1 MQKTTALGIP
11 LPGKHCSGMPG
22 NQKLLFAM
30 KVSLTAAIFLLFC
43 TQLLTAGVTYA
54 QKIEDKLITLE
65 LRNVP
70 LRQALDRVERMSGF
84 RMTYML
90 EQIGR
95 YKNISL
101 PKETRSVASTL
112 QLILSNT
119 ELDYKQDN
127 NTILIF
133 RNNNKEPRQI
143 ETREAAATPVMWLRG
158 KVTDETGKPLGY
170 VSVSVKGT
178 SKSTITDPKGNF
190 NIDAT
195 NGDILEF
202 SIVGYKSVSIAVG
215 NDQNIVVKMEPDVSG
230 LGEVVVVGFG
240 TQKKANLTGAVA
252 TVNAAQL
259 SNRPVTSVQNALQ
272 GVVPGLTVLNRP
284 GDVGKDIGGIT
295 VRGRTNLGSPG
306 PMIIIDGIPMSTR
319 EFASLNPH
327 DIASMS
333 VLKDASSASIYG
345 SRAANGV
352 ILVTTKKGT
361 VDKLSVELNASYGI
375 QSPTRRFE
383 YLGSSDYAMLLNE
396 ALRNAGKPERFTAD
410 EINKFQTGSD
420 PDLYPN
426 TDWYDRAL
434 VKDPAF
440 KDVQVAVSGS
450 SKTTRYY
457 LSLAAMNQESLVK
470 NKDQNRY
477 TVRLNTE
484 TQVLPVLKIGSNI
497 SFIKQDFDTKGGEL
511 NWLELNRAVPSLVA
525 VHSDGTWGTVNG
537 GRADATL
544 AKVNQLRFMQEGGKR
559 WNRDHNI
566 QTAVN
571 AVLSPVKGLTVTG
584 QASLK
589 YDNRAEW
596 IFWNEMP
603 ALVNFI
609 TKQPIAST
617 AVTPN
622 EMQERWSRRQEF
634 LVQGYAEYETSINE
648 HRAKI
653 MAGASQESNIYRQ
666 IYVGRKRFF
675 NNDLGTVGAGSS
687 DPADISTAAI
697 SSGQPNGA
705 NTSRN
710 EEWAMRSFFG
720 RVNYSFAGK
729 YLLEGNLRVDL
740 SSRFHP
746 DHRRAQFPS
755 VSAGWKISEE
765 PFMKDISWLNT
776 LKVRGSWG
784 VLGNQD
790 NVNPGNYYSLLST
803 GYAYNFDGVP
813 VDGVWQNQGVNELA
827 SWEKVN
833 MKNIG
838 VDASL
843 WNGLLEITADYFIK
857 TTEDILLPTPA
868 GATYGLTAPTKN
880 LGSTENKG
888 IELLLNHSNAI
899 GKDFHYNVSFN
910 FNKVTNKI
918 LNLGA
923 DKQRIN
929 SYWIEKVGESVG
941 SFYGYQAEGLF
952 KDAADVTAHATQS
965 AATKP
970 GDIKYKDQNK
980 DNKINQEDRVIIGN
994 DVPSFNYGLSLGAS
1008 YKGFDV
1014 SVLAYGVQDVKV
1026 YLDAEA
1032 STSFFNGAGVKPLH
1046 LKRWTADNPDPN
1058 AAYPRILITAD
1069 GKHNYNELSSFW
1081 LFDGSYLRIRSLSV
1095 GYNIP
1100 AGIAKKAA
1108 MQTAR
1113 IYVAANN
1120 PFTIMKDKRLTDYD
1134 PEMASGRGGYPGIK
1148 TWTVGVNV
1156 KF

>member
-1 MQKTTALGIP
+1 MQKTTAFGFP
-11 LPGKHCSGMPG
+11 LPGRNP
-22 NQKLLFAM
+22 KLPFIM
-30 KVSLTAAIFLLFC
+30 KVSLAAAFSLLVF
-43 TQLLTAGVTYA
+43 TQLLTAGVGYA
-54 QKIEDKLITLE
+54 QRIEDKLITLE
-65 LRNVP
+65 LRNVS
-70 LRQALDRVERMSGF
+70 LRQALNRVERLTGYH
-84 RMTYML
+84 MTYIL
-90 EQIGR
+90 EQVGR
-95 YKNISL
+95 YRNISL
-101 PKETRSVASTL
+101 SKETRSVAGTL
-112 QLILSNT
+112 QLLLSGT
-119 ELDYKQDN
+119 ELDFKQDN

-133 RNNNKEPRQI
+133 PSTKKILRPVDTK
-143 ETREAAATPVMWLRG
+143 ATAVDTVMLIRG
-158 KVTDETGKPLGY
+158 KVTDENGKPLGY

-178 SKSTITDPKGNF
+178 NKGTATDANGEF
-190 NIDAT
+190 RIEAGA
-195 NGDILEF
+195 GDILVF
-202 SIVGYKSVSIAVG
+202 SLVGYKAIAVTVG
-215 NDQNIVVKMEPDVSG
+215 NDDDIAVKMELNVSG
-230 LGEVVVVGFG
+230 LGEVVVVGYG
-240 TQKKANLTGAVA
+240 TQRRGNLTGAVA
-252 TVNAAQL
+252 TVNASQL
-259 SNRPVTSVQNALQ
+259 SDRPVTSVQNALQ

-284 GDVGKDIGGIT
+284 GDVGNDIGNIT
-295 VRGRTNLGSPG
+295 VRGRTNLEAPG
-306 PMIIIDGIPMSTR
+306 PMIIIDGIPVSAR

-345 SRAANGV
+345 ARAANGV
-352 ILVTTKKGT
+352 ILITTKKGT
-361 VDKLSVELNASYGI
+361 VNKLSIELNASYGI

-383 YLGSSDYAMLLNE
+383 YLGSSEYAMLFNE
-396 ALRNAGKPERFTAD
+396 AMRNASKPERYTAD
-410 EINKFQTGSD
+410 EIEKFESGSD

-426 TDWYDRAL
+426 TDWYNRAL
-434 VKDPAF
+434 VKNPSI

-457 LSLAAMNQESLVK
+457 LSLGAFNQESLVK
-470 NKDQNRY
+470 NKDHSRY
-477 TVRLNTE
+477 MVRLNTE
-484 TQVLPVLKIGSNI
+484 TQVLPILKVGSNI
-497 SFIKQDFDTKGGEL
+497 SFIKQDFDTKGGEI
-511 NWLELNRAVPSLVA
+511 NWTSLNRLVPSMVA

-537 GRADATL
+537 GKADATL
-544 AKVNQLRFMQEGGKR
+544 AKINQLRFMAEGGKR

-571 AVLSPVKGLTVTG
+571 AVLTPVKGLTVTG

-589 YDNRAEW
+589 YDNRTEW
-596 IFWNEMP
+596 RFWNEMP

-609 TKQPIAST
+609 TKQPMPST
-617 AVTPN
+617 AYTPN
-622 EMQERWSRRQEF
+622 EMQERWSSQQEF
-634 LVQGYAEYETSINE
+634 LMQGFAEYETTIKA
-648 HRAKI
+648 HQAKI

-666 IYVGRKRFF
+666 VYVGRKRFF

-687 DPADISTAAI
+687 DPADISTDPIAT
-697 SSGQPNGA
+697 GQPNGA

-710 EEWAMRSFFG
+710 EEWALRSFFG
-720 RVNYSFAGK
+720 RVNYAFAGK

-746 DHRRAQFPS
+746 DHRTAQFPS
-755 VSAGWKISEE
+755 LSAGWKISEE
-765 PFMKDISWLNT
+765 SFMKNITWLNS
-776 LKVRGSWG
+776 LKLRGSWG
-784 VLGNQD
+784 ILGNQE
-790 NVNPGNYYSLLST
+790 NVNPGNYIALLST

-813 VDGVWQNQGVNELA
+813 VDGVWQKQGVNILA

-857 TTEDILLPTPA
+857 TTRDILLPTPA

-888 IELLLNHSNAI
+888 IELLLSHANSI
-899 GKDFHYNVSFN
+899 GKDFHYYASFN
-910 FNKVTNKI
+910 FSKVKNTI

-941 SFYGYQAEGLF
+941 AFYGYEAEGLF

-965 AATKP
+965 ASTKP

-980 DNKINQEDRVIIGN
+980 DGKINQDDRVVIGN
-994 DVPSFNYGLSLGAS
+994 DVPSFNYGFSLGAS

-1026 YLDAEA
+1026 YLNAEA

-1046 LKRWTADNPDPN
+1046 LKRWTTDNPDPN

-1069 GKHNYNELSSFW
+1069 GKHNYNETSSFW
-1081 LFDGSYLRIRSLSV
+1081 LFSGSYLRIRSISL

-1100 AGIAKKAA
+1100 GDIAKKAA
-1108 MQTAR
+1108 MQSAR

-1120 PFTIMKDKRLTDYD
+1120 PFTIMKDKRLSDYD

-1148 TWTVGVNV
+1148 AWTVGINV